1 MPFHRP
7 TGKAVSSRNRVVL
20 VTTAAAVALSCWAAG
35 AQAAFEIRYERGLEL
50 SSSREGQLH
59 PVSVT
64 CDPVSGEIC
73 VTESSNSALHVFNA
87 AGIETFCT
95 GRFSGLTLPNDGAVD
110 HEGRLVAATLVGGSR
125 GAIVRLN
132 IYGEPDSFTAESP
145 AESWNPEH
153 LLVTRDGDY
162 LTLDPTT
169 ALLAKHDAST
179 GALLWAHSLA
189 ETGAS
194 DMNLGRPVQMADGS
208 FRIPG
213 GDMHRVLVV
222 SEDGVV
228 TDSFGRFGSAEGRF
242 VFPVAAA
249 VGPQGSLLVLD
260 RMRHKVMV
268 FDENNKFMT
277 EYGSIG
283 DAPGRFYHPVSLASD
298 GTGRI
303 YVAQGYRGRV
313 QVFNVLATGASE

>member
-1 MPFHRP
+1 MLLS
-7 TGKAVSSRNRVVL
+7 GW
-20 VTTAAAVALSCWAAG
+20 AAVAG
-35 AQAAFEIRYERGLEL
+35 PAFEIRYERGLEL
-50 SSSREGQLH
+50 SSSREGQSH

-95 GRFSGLTLPNDGAVD
+95 GGFSGLTLPGDGAVD
-110 HEGRLVAATLVGGSR
+110 HVGRLVAATPFNGAR

-132 IYGEPDSFTAESP
+132 VYGEPDGYEAESP
-145 AESWNPEH
+145 SDGWNPEH
-153 LLVTRDGDY
+153 LLVTRDGHY
-162 LTLDPTT
+162 LTVDPSV
-169 ALLAKHDAST
+169 ALLAKHDADT
-179 GALLWAHSLA
+179 GALLWSHSLA
-189 ETGAS
+189 EAGAS
-194 DMNLGRPVQMADGS
+194 DMNLGRPAQMADGT

-213 GDMHRVLVV
+213 GDMHRILIV
-222 SEDGVV
+222 SEDGEL

-249 VGPQGSLLVLD
+249 VGPQGTLLVLD

-268 FDENNKFMT
+268 FDEQNKFVS

-298 GTGRI
+298 GAGRC

-313 QVFNVLATGASE
+313 QVFNVLATGTPR